1 MEWTEALKTSISYME
16 EHLLEDIHA
25 VDVAR
30 QVNMSEY
37 YFQKGFSVVT
47 GYTIG
52 DYIRNRRLYLAALDL
67 LTGKEKVIEIAYK
80 YGYETPES
88 FSKAFKRFHGISPA
102 QVRTQPGCIQ
112 SFQPLVIKLLVEGG
126 SRMNVII
133 EKMDAFKV
141 VGKSRVFNTDNG
153 YKEIPKFWD
162 ECCKRWPKECEES
175 GSDSYGKYG
184 ICIDTGEGQNFDYYI
199 AGDYAREPIGEGF
212 KVVTIPAHT
221 WAKFRCV
228 GPMPGALQSVNTKI
242 FQEWLPGNN
251 QYDIAEAINIEMYTI
266 GDTTAADYV
275 SEIWIPVKEK

>member
-1 MEWTEALKTSISYME
+1 ME
-16 EHLLEDIHA
+16 EHLLEDIHT
-25 VDVAR
+25 VDVAK

-67 LTGKEKVIEIAYK
+67 LSGKEKVIELAYK

-88 FSKAFKRFHGISPA
+88 FSKAFKRFHGINPA
-102 QVRTQPGCIQ
+102 QVKSKPGCIQ

-126 SRMNVII
+126 SKMNVKI

-141 VGKSRVFNTDNG
+141 VGRSRVFNTDNG
-153 YKEIPKFWD
+153 YQEIPKFWD
-162 ECCKRWPKECEES
+162 ECYKNMPKDCKES

-184 ICIDTGEGQNFDYYI
+184 ICMETGEGQNFDYYI
-199 AGDYAREPIGEGF
+199 AGDYTGVPAGDGF

-228 GPMPGALQSVNTKI
+228 GPMPGALQSVNTRI

-251 QYDIAEAINIEMYTI
+251 QYEIGEAINIEMYTM
-266 GDTTAADYV
+266 GDTTAVDYV